1 MVSLSRLPQEL
12 SNEARN
18 GGDDRQNSIRLLTM
32 DWITRCNR
40 NSTQGFIL
48 SLLCVRSH
56 HSLPPAEK
64 LCSAV
69 WHTGSKNSL
78 LFARLLHSWDHLRC
92 CREECTWN
100 WQAEDRQG
108 SCVVQLTQPLLVSRL
123 HLSQCVAVQW
133 ESSLLHFSAWPLSH
147 WGSCNLCSVTPA
159 GWEGVWREVHQVRTW
174 SIKILWSSL
183 VKNNLAGEIVIF
195 QQSPYITSTFLCW
208 ICYTACDSYCHCF
221 CHLVSKLNN
230 YFWRYNCFLGF
241 L

>member
-1 MVSLSRLPQEL
+1 
-12 SNEARN
+12 
-18 GGDDRQNSIRLLTM
+18 M

-40 NSTQGFIL
+40 NSPQGFIS

-56 HSLPPAEK
+56 HSLPSAEK

-69 WHTGSKNSL
+69 WQTQGAKVPCSL
-78 LFARLLHSWDHLRC
+78 PDSCMAEIISGAA
-92 CREECTWN
+92 EKSAWN

-133 ESSLLHFSAWPLSH
+133 ESSLLHFSAWSLSH
-147 WGSCNLCSVTPA
+147 WGSCTLCSVTPA

-174 SIKILWSSL
+174 SIKNLWSSL